1 MLPEF
6 DSLIDFETHCL
17 TTSEVRSAA
26 AMAAYWR
33 PAAFAA
39 LCEVVLPDDKDF
51 HDTLLELPGSLGDMA
66 WQRKWL
72 RHWERL
78 TDAGVA
84 VGDLFRL
91 VFLATREAE
100 QKMLGGSA
108 PARQVHLDLCLVFR
122 RAVVA
127 ACCGAIEAKEELRQA
142 RSGIPGEVSAMH
154 ALQKWSAEHRRA
166 AAISISLSNR
176 DSRSY
181 IAASD
186 LQQLPLICAD
196 RFREIIRAVDLVF
209 AGREGEWLVLIPDAD
224 SRVQPSLAATR
235 ILQAFEEPIQMPSGH
250 PLMFSVAV
258 GAALMPDHGRE
269 ASAVIH
275 SARLARWSVFRDEG
289 NFAWFRPE
297 QGVEWHNYAV
307 FTDELRSAIEAG
319 RMMLYLQP
327 QVDLASRKCIGAELL
342 LRWRREDGA
351 WVEPPRII
359 DAVVQNGWRQEFT
372 AWLVRAAMRVAADL
386 ADARIGIRLSLNL
399 IAQDLLDP
407 DLPDLLEQQLGAW
420 GLSPKQFLL
429 ELTET
434 SMMGDQ
440 EKSLEAINRLNAMGF
455 KLSLDDFGTGYSSL
469 SYLARLPIHEL
480 KVDRSFVIQ
489 MFNGDQNMRIVRTI
503 LDLANDLGMESL
515 GEGLDEER
523 QVQKLLQLG
532 CRNGQGYLFSKPL
545 PLDDFVLWFRSQ
557 GKSAV
562 A

>member
-1 MLPEF
+1 MLPEY
-6 DSLIDFETHCL
+6 DSLIDFEMHCL
-17 TTSEVRSAA
+17 SPSEVRSAA

-33 PAAFAA
+33 PAAFHA

-51 HDTLLELPGSLGDMA
+51 HDTLLDLPGSLGDMA

-84 VGDLFRL
+84 VGELFRL

-100 QKMLGGSA
+100 QKMLGGTA

-127 ACCGAIEAKEELRQA
+127 ACCGAIEAREELREA
-142 RSGIPGEVSAMH
+142 RSGIPGEVSATH
-154 ALQKWSAEHRRA
+154 TLQKWAAEHRRA
-166 AAISISLSNR
+166 AVISVSLSNR

-181 IAASD
+181 VAASD

-196 RFREIIRAVDLVF
+196 RFREIVRPVDLVF
-209 AGREGEWLVLIPDAD
+209 AGREGEWLVLIPDVD

-250 PLMFSVAV
+250 PLGLSVAI

-275 SARLARWSVFRDEG
+275 SARLARWSLTREEG

-297 QGVEWHNYAV
+297 QGIEWQDYAV
-307 FTDELRSAIEAG
+307 FMDELRLALESE
-319 RMMLYLQP
+319 RMTLFLQP
-327 QVDLASRKCIGAELL
+327 QVDLATRQCIGAELL

-359 DAVVQNGWRQEFT
+359 ETVVQNGWRQVFT
-372 AWLVRAAMRVAADL
+372 EWLVRAAMRVAADL
-386 ADARIGIRLSLNL
+386 TDARIGVRLSMNL

-420 GLSPKQFLL
+420 NLPPERFLL

-440 EKSLEAINRLNAMGF
+440 EKSLAAINRLNGMGF

-503 LDLANDLGMESL
+503 LDLAHDLGMESL
-515 GEGLDEER
+515 AEGIDDER
-523 QVQKLLQLG
+523 QAQMLLQLG
-532 CRNGQGYLFSKPL
+532 CRNGQGYLFAKPL
-545 PLDDFVLWFRSQ
+545 PLEDFVLWFRGQ
-557 GKSAV
+557 RKV
-562 A
+562 AA